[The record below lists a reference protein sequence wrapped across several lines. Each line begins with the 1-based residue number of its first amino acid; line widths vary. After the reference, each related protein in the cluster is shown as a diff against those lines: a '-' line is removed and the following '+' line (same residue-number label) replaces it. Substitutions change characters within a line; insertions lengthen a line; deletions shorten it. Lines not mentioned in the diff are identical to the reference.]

1 MKFIFQIYVSTGS
14 ALFVVIIAMLVVV
27 LMVRRHRKKHTRSPN
42 ETTFTS
48 ASSHRPLLSSSRP
61 DEKNG
66 PVIRELMSLKRVQIV
81 ENPQY
86 HQQCRTKS
94 NSGRY
99 IILQYVD

>member
-42 ETTFTS
+42 GTTFTS
-48 ASSHRPLLSSSRP
+48 ASSHRPLLSSSGP

-66 PVIRELMSLKRVQIV
+66 PVIRELMPLKRVQIV

-86 HQQCRTKS
+86 HQQCHDNKKTRKQS
-94 NSGRY
+94 VY
-99 IILQYVD
+99 